1 MLVCEAIS
9 VLERTVSASAALSA
23 ALFFLPKPNFEC
35 QNFETS
41 LEPLVVPCCAGRIQN
56 SYWCS
61 YYDTEDDIL
70 VSVAG

>member
-9 VLERTVSASAALSA
+9 VVGVNCISISDLVSGAI
-23 ALFFLPKPNFEC
+23 FLAKLNFEC

-41 LEPLVVPCCAGRIQN
+41 LEPLVVPCAGRIQN

-61 YYDTEDDIL
+61 YYDTEDEIL